1 MLCYDSVLQIK
12 FSVVLLFF
20 LGLSAILF
28 LILFSYFGTIV
39 QHGRQKIF
47 FFFGCLMLVFTLKA
61 TINYYNLFC
70 LGCQEEFRRVSYYNL
85 GICELVYLN

>member
-28 LILFSYFGTIV
+28 LILFSDFGTIV

-47 FFFGCLMLVFTLKA
+47 FFFW
-61 TINYYNLFC
+61 LFNVGVQFEGHHQ
-70 LGCQEEFRRVSYYNL
+70 LL
-85 GICELVYLN
+85 